1 MTWGPAHQEAIVVAA
16 QTREELEIEG
26 FDRIDVFEA
35 IVASGIKL
43 MFRPLNGVAGF
54 YEPARGRAKAGVL
67 VNAQHPLALQRYSA
81 GHELG
86 HHLFGH
92 GRQVDR
98 SGEPPRGRPMSTPE
112 EQRAEAFAAWFLMP
126 PETANSALMRLG
138 IEQPATEQEAYE
150 LALRLGV
157 SFLAMC
163 THLPSLGLVKRR
175 VAEAWAEL
183 SLKSVK
189 QQLTDEAPA
198 GGWANDVWLLGTGDA
213 EVTTVLRAGDCVLFD
228 LPGGAA
234 TSASVG
240 LALAE
245 VPPRDLLSVA
255 RVRADVAVD
264 CVPGPASVV
273 VEHEGREMRFALMVE
288 RPLRGRYF
296 SRIAVAR

>member
-16 QTREELEIEG
+16 EAREELEIEG
-26 FDRIDVFEA
+26 FERIDVFEA
-35 IVASGIKL
+35 IVASGLKL
-43 MFRPLNGVAGF
+43 MFRPLKGVAGF

-86 HHLFGH
+86 HHVFGH
-92 GRQVDR
+92 GRQVDC
-98 SGEPPRGRPMSTPE
+98 SGEPPRGHPTSTPE

-126 PETANSALMRLG
+126 PEAANAALLRLG
-138 IEQPATEQEAYE
+138 IEYPATEQEAYA
-150 LALRLGV
+150 LGLRLGV

-163 THLPSLGLVKRR
+163 THLPSLGLVKRW

-189 QQLTDEAPA
+189 QQLTDEAPV
-198 GGWANDVWLLGTGDA
+198 GGWANDVWLLGDGDA
-213 EVTTVLRAGDCVLFD
+213 EATTVVRAGDCVLFE
-228 LPGGAA
+228 LPGATAIGA
-234 TSASVG
+234 SPG

-245 VPPRDLLSVA
+245 VRQRDLLSVA
-255 RVRADVAVD
+255 RVRADVAAD
-264 CVPGPASVV
+264 CAPGPATVV
-273 VEHEGREMRFALMVE
+273 VEHEGGELRFPLMVE

-296 SRIAVAR
+296 SRIAVGR